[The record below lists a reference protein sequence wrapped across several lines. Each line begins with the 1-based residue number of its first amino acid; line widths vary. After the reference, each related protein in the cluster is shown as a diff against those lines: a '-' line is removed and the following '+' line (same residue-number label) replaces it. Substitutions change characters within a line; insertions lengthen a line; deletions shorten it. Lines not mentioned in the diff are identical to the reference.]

1 MVQIIDS
8 VSTWPV
14 SVTNATSSRSVSE
27 MSLDRWTL
35 RVSDVWVVESPPE
48 FKGHPT
54 TPTCTHQLPLQWT
67 RLRQGEGVVCL
78 GVKGRVRHTQ
88 CRASA
93 VRMKKCLKTCG
104 ELE

>member
-1 MVQIIDS
+1 MNNTIHTASDDS
-8 VSTWPV
+8 CGGGLGT
-14 SVTNATSSRSVSE
+14 R
-27 MSLDRWTL
+27 L
-35 RVSDVWVVESPPE
+35 RTYLCHKLVSDVWVVESPPE